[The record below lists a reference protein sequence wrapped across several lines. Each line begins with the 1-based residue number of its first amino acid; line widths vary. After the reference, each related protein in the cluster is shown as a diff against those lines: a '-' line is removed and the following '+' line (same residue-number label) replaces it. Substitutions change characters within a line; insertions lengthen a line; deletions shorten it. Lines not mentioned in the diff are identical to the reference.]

1 MSRDELLRHLKI
13 NLENSIN
20 RMKQTTNKN
29 RRDVTFAVGDMMFL
43 KLHPYRQQSVF
54 KCAHQ
59 KLESRFYG
67 PYPVV
72 QKINAVA

>member
-20 RMKQTTNKN
+20 RMKQKTNKN

-54 KCAHQ
+54 KCVHQ

-72 QKINAVA
+72 QKISAVA